1 MSKLRERLTYA
12 NVVSTLCLCILL
24 GGSAYAATKLPK
36 NSVGTKQIKKNAVA
50 GGKIKKS
57 AVTGAKVQDKS
68 LTGSDLADGTITG
81 SNVQDGSLGGAD
93 IDQSSLASLRTSNAI
108 GIALTST
115 CAAAVPFPSGVS
127 AQAVGTACKVTFGS
141 SVLNCAVTATVN
153 LRQDTIF
160 LAAERTVY
168 TARRPSQ
175 PTDIY
180 AYPYAAGG
188 PNPLPV
194 DLILVC

>member
-1 MSKLRERLTYA
+1 MKKVHERLTYA
-12 NVVSTLCLCILL
+12 NVVSTICLFILL
-24 GGSAYAATKLPK
+24 GGGAYAATKLPK
-36 NSVGTKQIKKNAVA
+36 NSVGTKQLKKNAVA
-50 GGKIKKS
+50 GGKIKTS
-57 AVTGAKVQDKS
+57 AITGA
-68 LTGSDLADGTITG
+68 
-81 SNVQDGSLGGAD
+81 NVQDGSLGGAD
-93 IDQSSLASLRTSNAI
+93 IDQSSLASFRTSNVI

-115 CAAAVPFPSGVS
+115 CAAAVPFPSDVS

-160 LAAERTVY
+160 LAAERTAY
-168 TARRPSQ
+168 TARKPSQ

-180 AYPYAAGG
+180 VYPYTGGG
-188 PNPLPV
+188 PNPSPV

>member
-1 MSKLRERLTYA
+1 MKTLRQRLTYA
-12 NVVSTLCLCILL
+12 NVVSTICLFILL
-24 GGSAYAATKLPK
+24 GGGAYAATKLPK
-36 NSVGTKQIKKNAVA
+36 NSVGTKQLKKNAVA
-50 GGKIKKS
+50 GGKIKTS

-93 IDQSSLASLRTSNAI
+93 IDQSSLASFRTSNVI

-115 CAAAVPFPSGVS
+115 CAAAVPFPSDVS

-160 LAAERTVY
+160 LAAERTAY
-168 TARRPSQ
+168 TARKPSQ

-180 AYPYAAGG
+180 VYPYTGGG
-188 PNPLPV
+188 PNPSPV